1 MKLPLD
7 ILRLPADSRLY
18 YMITAAV
25 VLPVALFAASL
36 CAISPF
42 NRLADHAGQD
52 QGLFAAYTCD
62 TTGCQSAATTENL
75 QSALQVARSTP
86 KQKPFREGQA
96 DLTGDG
102 TPEIIILAEGL
113 IVVRQAGE
121 EIWRS
126 EPDWQVVDLALGDP
140 NNDGRTDI
148 IAALWKE
155 DADGNL
161 QSHPYIFA
169 HRGGRVKL
177 TWGGSAVGFP
187 IYELILADID
197 GDNLQELVVLESA
210 EAGGDRAAPLRTLS
224 VWDWRGWHYSL
235 RWRSEPGYY
244 QNLRF
249 IPATDDEEVG
259 AGFLIVETSRL

>member
-1 MKLPLD
+1 
-7 ILRLPADSRLY
+7 
-18 YMITAAV
+18 MITAAA
-25 VLPVALFAASL
+25 VLLVALFVVLQCSF
-36 CAISPF
+36 PP
-42 NRLADHAGQD
+42 AGQVADYAVQD
-52 QGLFAAYTCD
+52 QTLFTAYSCD
-62 TTGCQSAATTENL
+62 AKGCQRAVITENL
-75 QSALQVARSTP
+75 QPGLPGELSIIGY
-86 KQKPFREGQA
+86 KPFREGQA

-102 TPEIIILAEGL
+102 TPETITLVEGL
-113 IVVRQAGE
+113 IVVRQKGE

-155 DADGNL
+155 DEEGSL

-177 TWGGSAVGFP
+177 IWGGSAVTYP

-197 GDNLQELVVLESA
+197 GDSLQELVVLESA
-210 EAGGDRAAPLRTLS
+210 KTGDNRAAALRTLS

-235 RWRSEPGYY
+235 RWRSEPGNYH
-244 QNLRF
+244 NLRF
-249 IPATDDEEVG
+249 IPATGEEESSG
-259 AGFLIVETSRL
+259 RFLIVETGR

>member
-1 MKLPLD
+1 
-7 ILRLPADSRLY
+7 
-18 YMITAAV
+18 MIYLIIATA
-25 VLPVALFAASL
+25 VLPGALFAFL
-36 CAISPF
+36 QYNHLPVGRI
-42 NRLADHAGQD
+42 ADQTEHD
-52 QGLFAAYTCD
+52 QESFTAYICD
-62 TTGCQSAATTENL
+62 TSGCQRAVITENL
-75 QSALQVARSTP
+75 QPGLPGELSTTG
-86 KQKPFREGQA
+86 QKPFREGQA

-102 TPEIIILAEGL
+102 APEIITLAEGL
-113 IVVRQAGE
+113 IVVRQEGA

-155 DADGNL
+155 DEDGNL

-210 EAGGDRAAPLRTLS
+210 EASNDSTAALRTLS

-244 QNLRF
+244 HNLSF
-249 IPATDDEEVG
+249 MPATGEKNNG
-259 AGFLIVETSRL
+259 SGFLIVKTGR

>member
-1 MKLPLD
+1 L
-7 ILRLPADSRLY
+7 I
-18 YMITAAV
+18 YMIIAAAV
-25 VLPVALFAASL
+25 LPGALFAAL
-36 CAISPF
+36 PCGVLPACRVF
-42 NRLADHAGQD
+42 NTAGQD
-52 QGLFAAYTCD
+52 QAVFAAYVCD
-62 TTGCQSAATTENL
+62 TNGCQRAVITDSLQPDLPGELSTTG
-75 QSALQVARSTP
+75 
-86 KQKPFREGQA
+86 QKPFREGQA

-102 TPEIIILAEGL
+102 TPEIITLADGL
-113 IVVRQAGE
+113 VVVSQKGE

-155 DADGNL
+155 DEEGSL

-177 TWGGSAVGFP
+177 TWGGSAVSFP
-187 IYELILADID
+187 IHELILADID

-210 EAGGDRAAPLRTLS
+210 EAGNDITAALRTLS

-244 QNLRF
+244 HNLRF
-249 IPATDDEEVG
+249 IPATGEEESSG
-259 AGFLIVETSRL
+259 EYLIVETGR